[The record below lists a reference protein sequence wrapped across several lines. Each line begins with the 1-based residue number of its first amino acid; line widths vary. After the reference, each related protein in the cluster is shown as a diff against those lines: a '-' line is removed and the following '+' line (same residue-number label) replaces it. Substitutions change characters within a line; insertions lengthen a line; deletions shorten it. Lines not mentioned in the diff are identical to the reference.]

1 MVRSQGGGRIERA
14 AHAVPLGAVLYHE
27 VAAPGGLIRRAGRA
41 LRMDPSLY
49 REVAESGN
57 STWQAVLVVVF
68 TAVAS
73 GIAWG
78 SRLFN
83 LVERF
88 EPALHGFDVPMAE
101 FGVQTALSAVVHM
114 VAWPVWAAAVWVVG
128 ERLAPP
134 GRAPG
139 FRAVARALGFAQTPG
154 LLLFAIAIMT
164 GAFWLGRVDPDGVGQ
179 APLGLLASS
188 VWSMVSVWVLVG
200 TFLAAREVLGL
211 GNGRTLGTLVAAGG
225 GTAIGAVLLGLGL
238 ALISGHSF
246 GDRAFLL
253 GSPSGFD
260 VASGI
265 DFNLGLGLTEAV
277 MAYLV
282 RLAPYGWL

>member
-1 MVRSQGGGRIERA
+1 MSRSHGGGRIERA
-14 AHAVPLGAVLYHE
+14 AHAVPLGGVLYHE
-27 VAAPGGLIRRAGRA
+27 VAAPGGLIRRVCRA
-41 LRMDPSLY
+41 LRLDPSLY
-49 REVAESGN
+49 RDVAAPGA
-57 STWQAVLVVVF
+57 STWQAVLVVVL
-68 TAVAS
+68 TAAAS

-101 FGVQTALSAVVHM
+101 FGVQTALSAVVHL

-139 FRAVARALGFAQTPG
+139 FRAVACALGFAQTPG
-154 LLLFAIAIMT
+154 LLLFAIPVMT

-188 VWSMVSVWVLVG
+188 VWNMVSVWVLVG
-200 TFLAAREVLGL
+200 TFVATREVLGL

-225 GTAIGAVLLGLGL
+225 GTAMAAVLLGLGL
-238 ALISGHSF
+238 ALIFRNSA

-282 RLAPYGWL
+282 RLAPSGWL

>member
-1 MVRSQGGGRIERA
+1 MKLDR
-14 AHAVPLGAVLYHE
+14 
-27 VAAPGGLIRRAGRA
+27 
-41 LRMDPSLY
+41 SLY
-49 REVAESGN
+49 RELAAPGA

-101 FGVQTALSAVVHM
+101 FGVQTALSAVVHL
-114 VAWPVWAAAVWVVG
+114 VSWPVWAAAVWVVG
-128 ERLAPP
+128 ERLSPP

-139 FRAVARALGFAQTPG
+139 FRAVARALGFAQAPG
-154 LLLFAIAIMT
+154 LLLFAIPIMT

-188 VWSMVSVWVLVG
+188 VWNMVSVWVLVG

-253 GSPSGFD
+253 GAPSGFD

-282 RLAPYGWL
+282 RLAPSGWL